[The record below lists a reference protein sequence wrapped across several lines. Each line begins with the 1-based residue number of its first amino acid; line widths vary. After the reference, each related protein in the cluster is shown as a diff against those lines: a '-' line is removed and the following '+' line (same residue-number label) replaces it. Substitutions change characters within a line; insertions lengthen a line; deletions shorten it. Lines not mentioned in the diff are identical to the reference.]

1 MNRFIDFGVYIKYD
15 NTCETI
21 EKHEKEDSIMTDH
34 SKVVNTK
41 IKRVF
46 KTTASVLLIVAMT
59 FVFVLGSNNSA
70 YASEAGPSGEI
81 WAITIGDEEVL
92 YVDSQES
99 GYQVIEGL
107 KNYYLTKGSTVLDVQ
122 FDPEI
127 QVKKVETATG
137 EEYVALDSRVTDVE
151 DAVEELSDGK
161 VEYYVYRTEE
171 GESLESISEDKDIS
185 AKKLVTLNFDA
196 YEADETIDEG
206 TYLVLYTD
214 VPYVNVTTVEEVT
227 TTKSIDYDTV
237 YKKTSS
243 LKKGVTKVKSK
254 GVKGKKE
261 LVNQVTK
268 VNGETTDSELISSKV
283 VKKAKDKVVLQGTAS
298 VTAKAGVT
306 YSFADGSD
314 VVEYAKRFVGN
325 PYKYGGTSLTNGADC
340 SGFVYSVYKH
350 FGVNLP
356 RVGQS
361 SVGKAVSYKNV
372 KKGDILIY
380 SGHVAIYAGNGKAI
394 HAVNER
400 LGIKITSVNYTGSV
414 IGVRRI
420 FK

>member
-127 QVKKVETATG
+127 QVKKVEAATG

-161 VEYYVYRTEE
+161 VEYYVY
-171 GESLESISEDKDIS
+171 
-185 AKKLVTLNFDA
+185 
-196 YEADETIDEG
+196 
-206 TYLVLYTD
+206 
-214 VPYVNVTTVEEVT
+214 
-227 TTKSIDYDTV
+227 
-237 YKKTSS
+237 
-243 LKKGVTKVKSK
+243 
-254 GVKGKKE
+254 
-261 LVNQVTK
+261 
-268 VNGETTDSELISSKV
+268 
-283 VKKAKDKVVLQGTAS
+283 
-298 VTAKAGVT
+298 
-306 YSFADGSD
+306 
-314 VVEYAKRFVGN
+314 
-325 PYKYGGTSLTNGADC
+325 
-340 SGFVYSVYKH
+340 
-350 FGVNLP
+350 
-356 RVGQS
+356 
-361 SVGKAVSYKNV
+361 
-372 KKGDILIY
+372 
-380 SGHVAIYAGNGKAI
+380 
-394 HAVNER
+394 
-400 LGIKITSVNYTGSV
+400 
-414 IGVRRI
+414 
-420 FK
+420 